1 MKQGWKTMALG
12 APKQFQ
18 NVLDPGTSR
27 VYTTRWLKNW
37 THTAKY
43 NKRLVGTYTNLSR
56 TAQNI
61 WLSTHAAGK
70 NIRLKF
76 AGRRWYHQFFYGA
89 LTSQYPHGTN
99 LSAVIRSWYWNWG
112 ERNRICHAG
121 SYSVGDCGKAT
132 VVQSII
138 FHAESPWWW
147 WWRWW

>member
-1 MKQGWKTMALG
+1 MALE

-70 NIRLKF
+70 SVRLKF
-76 AGRRWYHQFFYGA
+76 AERR
-89 LTSQYPHGTN
+89 
-99 LSAVIRSWYWNWG
+99 
-112 ERNRICHAG
+112 
-121 SYSVGDCGKAT
+121 
-132 VVQSII
+132 
-138 FHAESPWWW
+138 
-147 WWRWW
+147 